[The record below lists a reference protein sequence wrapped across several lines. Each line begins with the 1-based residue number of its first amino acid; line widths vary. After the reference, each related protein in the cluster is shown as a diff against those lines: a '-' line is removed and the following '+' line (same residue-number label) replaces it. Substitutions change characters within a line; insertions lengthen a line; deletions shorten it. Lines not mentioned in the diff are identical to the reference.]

1 MDLSSLLPPRS
12 MEDILFER
20 VRLVIGGEVY
30 DLPALVIEKN
40 EAWKASL
47 EADLAGM
54 LEALDEAGND
64 VMGIVT
70 ALTGEPGRLIGLLRS
85 YDVTGVLPDDETIRA
100 SVTPMGLFRAV
111 LEVWRAANPLV
122 DIGLAGMSMTA
133 LQPSAPPMPTNAS
146 RPSTAGRRVRSA
158 VS

>member
-20 VRLVIGGEVY
+20 VRLIIGGEVY

-47 EADLAGM
+47 ETDLAGM

-70 ALTGEPGRLIGLLRS
+70 ALTGEPARLIGLLRS

-133 LQPSAPPMPTNAS
+133 LPPSVPPTPTSAS
-146 RPSTAGRRVRSA
+146 RPSTAGRRARSA